1 MVQDG
6 GLMRKLVM
14 GCAVAALVV
23 LSPRSEARPPGAI
36 SIIYPISTLSRS
48 EVGIASW
55 YGQEFHG
62 NRTANGELYDMNG
75 LTAAHRVL
83 PMGTRV
89 RVTNLLNRKSVL
101 VRIND
106 RGPAIQGR
114 LIDVSMA
121 AAKTIGMWGPGLAPV
136 RLEIVSKPSLPPSS
150 NSQPTLA
157 PVHAAF

>member
-1 MVQDG
+1 
-6 GLMRKLVM
+6 MRKLVM

-23 LSPRSEARPPGAI
+23 LSPRTEARPSGAV
-36 SIIYPISTLSRS
+36 SIIYPISTPSRS

-55 YGQEFHG
+55 YGQAFHG
-62 NRTANGELYDMNG
+62 NLTANGEIYDMNE

-89 RVTNLLNRKSVL
+89 KVTNLLNLKSVL

-121 AAKTIGMWGPGLAPV
+121 AAKSIGMVGLGLAPV
-136 RLEIVSKPSLPPSS
+136 RLEIVSKQSPPPSS
-150 NSQPTLA
+150 NDQPT
-157 PVHAAF
+157 PTSVHAAF

>member
-1 MVQDG
+1 
-6 GLMRKLVM
+6 MRKLVM

-36 SIIYPISTLSRS
+36 SIIYPISTPSPA
-48 EVGIASW
+48 VTGIASW
-55 YGQEFHG
+55 YGQDFHG
-62 NRTANGELYDMNG
+62 NRTANGEVYDMNG

-89 RVTNLLNRKSVL
+89 KVTNLLNNKSVL

-106 RGPAIQGR
+106 RGPAIRGR
-114 LIDVSMA
+114 LIDVSKA
-121 AAKTIGMWGPGLAPV
+121 AARSIGMVGLGLAPV
-136 RLEIVSKPSLPPSS
+136 RLEIVSQPGLQHSS
-150 NSQPTLA
+150 TGQSTQA